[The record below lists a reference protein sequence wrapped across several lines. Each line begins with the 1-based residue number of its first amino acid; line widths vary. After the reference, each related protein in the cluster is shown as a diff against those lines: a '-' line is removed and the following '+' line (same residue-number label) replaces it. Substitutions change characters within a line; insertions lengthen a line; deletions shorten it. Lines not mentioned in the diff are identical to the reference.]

1 MAEGAAKP
9 EATVVL
15 TQSVAPVRKLAVFL
29 PISDEAVLDGAAFFQ
44 DILNDLTADL
54 VRAENAQILSG
65 SGVAPNLEG
74 LTVVAST
81 QTQARA
87 QTRTWT
93 PCSRRRP
100 SCARARSSS
109 PRT

>member
-1 MAEGAAKP
+1 M
-9 EATVVL
+9 L

-54 VRAENAQILSG
+54 VRAENTQILSG
-65 SGVAPNLEG
+65 SGVAPDLEG
-74 LTVVAST
+74 LTVVAGT
-81 QTQARA
+81 QTQARGTDSNRDAVLKA
-87 QTRTWT
+87 QTKLRTG
-93 PCSRRRP
+93 PFLE
-100 SCARARSSS
+100 